1 MLISMLKF
9 QMECFLNY
17 HIKSN
22 SLVWKKFEDTTI
34 TKTNDDI
41 KNVPCEVDYDS
52 IIPSTTHNSSID
64 LPNLIDFGI
73 DDNS

>member
-1 MLISMLKF
+1 
-9 QMECFLNY
+9 MECFLNY

-22 SLVWKKFEDTTI
+22 SLVWKAFEDTTI

-41 KNVPCEVDYDS
+41 KNVPREVDDDF

-64 LPNLIDFGI
+64 LPNLIDLGI